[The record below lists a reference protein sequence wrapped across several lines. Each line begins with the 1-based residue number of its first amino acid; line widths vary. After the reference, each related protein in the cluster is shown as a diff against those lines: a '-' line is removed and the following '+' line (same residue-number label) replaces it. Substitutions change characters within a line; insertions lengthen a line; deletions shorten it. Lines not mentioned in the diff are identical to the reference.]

1 MNEPKLNIVIL
12 YGGKTGEHQVSRVSA
27 GSVIRNIDRSRYKLL
42 LVGIDEEGV
51 WHLQDETELEKVIAG
66 SDPEIQP
73 GNEVNAMPGRGLG
86 VNGKLLKIDLVFP
99 VLHGTFGEDGTV
111 QGFLEMIGLP
121 YAGAGVLASAF
132 GMDKVKAKELWRKE
146 GLSVVPFIRYSRQDH
161 EAQEVTPEVL
171 FTRWSSELGAPFFV
185 KPCRAGSSVG
195 ISKVRRPEQLAQ
207 ALDTAF
213 HFDNDL
219 LIETS
224 INARE
229 IECSVLGN
237 REIRSFPPG
246 EVISSHDFYD
256 YSGKYLDPKGARLE
270 IPADLSPAST
280 QRIRN
285 MAEEAFKALGGQGLA
300 RVDFFVDRDSGSI
313 FINEVN
319 TMPGFTSISM
329 YPKMCEAGGLSY
341 RELLNELIR
350 LGLERHSERSR
361 LDLHYGEE

>member
-1 MNEPKLNIVIL
+1 MSESKMNVVIL
-12 YGGKTGEHQVSRVSA
+12 YGGKTGEHHISRISA
-27 GSVIRNIDRSRYKLL
+27 GSVIRNIDRSRYRLQM
-42 LVGIDEEGV
+42 VGIDEEGV
-51 WHLQDETELEKVIAG
+51 WHLQDEAELEKVIAG
-66 SDPEIQP
+66 SEPEIQP
-73 GNEVNAMPGRGLG
+73 GNQVSAVPGLGLG
-86 VNGKLLKIDLVFP
+86 VNGKLLNIDLVFP

-146 GLSVVPFIRYSRQDH
+146 GLSVVPFIRCKRQEY
-161 EAQEVTPEVL
+161 EALEVNTEAL
-171 FTRWSSELGAPFFV
+171 FTRWSGELGAPFFV

-195 ISKVRRPEQLAQ
+195 ISKVRRPQQLAP
-207 ALDTAF
+207 ALDAAF
-213 HFDNDL
+213 HFDNEL
-219 LIETS
+219 LIETA

-237 REIRSFPPG
+237 RQIRSFPPG

-280 QRIRN
+280 QRIKH
-285 MAEEAFKALGGQGLA
+285 MAEEAFKALGGDGLA

-313 FINEVN
+313 YINEVN

-341 RELLNELIR
+341 QELLDELIR
-350 LGLERHSERSR
+350 LGVERHSERSR